1 MGPVFLLVA
10 LVLVFGAAAV
20 HYRLTVGASSTLDR
34 PATGGGSPPQGLI
47 HETRA
52 DPFEPLVRS
61 LSAATV
67 HGVILGLA
75 IGGLG
80 GRAAMRLLFIT
91 SSDSVR
97 GLQSDDG
104 FEIGRFD
111 LVATLNLVSLGALI
125 GALGGLIYLAIRRWL
140 PRHRLV
146 RSALCGLGAAMVV
159 GSAIIHA
166 DGVDFTALGPL
177 WLAVGLFIMIPGLFG
192 ALIPLLVDRTDDP
205 DSWFQRKRLRVAAAP
220 LILLLFPLALIVVIV
235 PLGVT
240 FLGRWMA
247 ARNAWL
253 LELWESAQILWAGR
267 VVIGAVGALGTLA
280 VVNDLRAL
288 V

>member
-1 MGPVFLLVA
+1 
-10 LVLVFGAAAV
+10 
-20 HYRLTVGASSTLDR
+20 
-34 PATGGGSPPQGLI
+34 
-47 HETRA
+47 
-52 DPFEPLVRS
+52 
-61 LSAATV
+61 
-67 HGVILGLA
+67 
-75 IGGLG
+75 
-80 GRAAMRLLFIT
+80 
-91 SSDSVR
+91 
-97 GLQSDDG
+97 
-104 FEIGRFD
+104 
-111 LVATLNLVSLGALI
+111 
-125 GALGGLIYLAIRRWL
+125 
-140 PRHRLV
+140 
-146 RSALCGLGAAMVV
+146 
-159 GSAIIHA
+159 
-166 DGVDFTALGPL
+166 
-177 WLAVGLFIMIPGLFG
+177 MIPGLFG

-247 ARNAWL
+247 TRNAWL